1 MKTFEF
7 EIIETLV
14 RIVKIEAA
22 NAEDA
27 QEQLKNA
34 YENEDIVLDA
44 NDWLETQINP
54 EEGEPLNFGGHLIN

>member
-14 RIVKIEAA
+14 RNVKIEAA

-27 QEQLKNA
+27 REQLKKA
-34 YENEDIVLDA
+34 YENEDIVLDYD
-44 NDWLETQINP
+44 DWTETQINP
-54 EEGEPLNFGGHLIN
+54 KEGEPLNFGGY